1 MDQKKDNFAE
11 NTISFSIVYDDG
23 SEACEKQAG
32 KEIIGVIFELEG
44 KEVFIDS
51 SYSSG
56 VMSKWQADEYCA
68 ELKIRGCKCDEGAIE
83 LWAKDGLLGRNLER
97 INQVLAVLGLEEID
111 NRWIWTSF
119 IYVSKFGILLYYFIM
134 NPITGETNWYYA
146 FCTCYHVRRVR
157 VFERSN

>member
-1 MDQKKDNFAE
+1 MDQKKNNFAE
-11 NTISFSIVYDDG
+11 NTVSFSIVYDDG
-23 SEACEKQAG
+23 SEAFEKQAG
-32 KEIIGVIFELEG
+32 KEIIGIIFRLEG

-56 VMSKWQADEYCA
+56 VMSKREAEAYCA
-68 ELKIRGCKCDEGAIE
+68 NLRVRGCKCDEGALE

-97 INQVLAVLGLEEID
+97 INQVLAVLGLEKID

-119 IYVSKFGILLYYFIM
+119 IYFSKFGFLTYYSAV
-134 NPITGETNWYYA
+134 NPITGEANWYYA

-157 VFERSN
+157 VWE